1 MCPSPSKVNKTES
14 CWEWTGSL
22 TKSGGYA
29 QFSYQ
34 GKPVRGH
41 RWIFEQMVSEIPQG
55 MQLDHL
61 CRNRKCV
68 NPEHLEIVTHA
79 ENVRRGLAGIDNNH
93 QTLKSHCPN
102 GHEYSGTNNK
112 GKRICRVCANEQTKN
127 YYARKKMMPLS

>member
-1 MCPSPSKVNKTES
+1 MSSLDRFFSKINKTES

-29 QFSYQ
+29 QFSYM

-41 RWIFEQMVSEIPQG
+41 RWIYEQMIGQIPEG

-68 NPEHLEIVTHA
+68 NPQHLEPVTLS
-79 ENVRRGLAGIDNNH
+79 ENVKRGLAGKENNP
-93 QTLKSHCPN
+93 QSKKTHCPK
-102 GHEYSGTNNK
+102 GHSYSGTNK
-112 GKRICRVCANEQTKN
+112 YGKRICRTCANEQTSN
-127 YYARKKMMPLS
+127 YYKRKRL